1 MPPMMGGA
9 GGAAGKPGVAGG
21 MAPGVDPNAA
31 SALGGSALRSG
42 AAPAAANTAALGTT
56 GALGGPNGLG
66 TGGPGGSTGGLG
78 GLGGLGGGPMAAG
91 GSDLPMVDTD
101 GDGIP
106 DTYMRKDVDS
116 DGDGISDYDEWLRD
130 NGGRLGSDPGGD
142 NGGGPGGDDNGRYG
156 TDPLPWDND
165 GPEIPPG
172 TPRRS
177 RRPIR
182 GPLPR
187 IRPRTRRPIR
197 PRTRRRTH
205 PRTLPPSLGFPRT
218 RRQTRSVTT
227 APGTLVAGT
236 QVTRAGTAPA
246 AVTPT
251 PAERVVEKRSATPS
265 PLTSSVRSP
274 SSGHRS
280 VTRSAR
286 CPPPRC
292 QRTWV

>member
-130 NGGRLGSDPGGD
+130 NGGRLG
-142 NGGGPGGDDNGRYG
+142 
-156 TDPLPWDND
+156 
-165 GPEIPPG
+165 
-172 TPRRS
+172 
-177 RRPIR
+177 
-182 GPLPR
+182 
-187 IRPRTRRPIR
+187 
-197 PRTRRRTH
+197 
-205 PRTLPPSLGFPRT
+205 
-218 RRQTRSVTT
+218 
-227 APGTLVAGT
+227 
-236 QVTRAGTAPA
+236 
-246 AVTPT
+246 
-251 PAERVVEKRSATPS
+251 
-265 PLTSSVRSP
+265 
-274 SSGHRS
+274 
-280 VTRSAR
+280 R
-286 CPPPRC
+286 C
-292 QRTWV
+292 